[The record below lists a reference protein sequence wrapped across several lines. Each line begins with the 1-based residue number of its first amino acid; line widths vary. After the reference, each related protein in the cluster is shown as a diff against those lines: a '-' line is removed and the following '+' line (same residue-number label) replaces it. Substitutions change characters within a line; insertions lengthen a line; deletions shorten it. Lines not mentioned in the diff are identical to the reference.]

1 MEYLGRNENKTYKS
15 QMFNRWQSTK
25 VFKDVVAKDSP
36 VCVIRNSE
44 LYVAI
49 LKYESYIDLIKKAK
63 KYDELEE
70 KKNALWCCVRNIEK
84 MLKQLFALFIKFMP
98 QF

>member
-1 MEYLGRNENKTYKS
+1 MECLGRNENKTYKS
-15 QMFNRWQSTK
+15 QMFNRGQSTK
-25 VFKDVVAKDSP
+25 IFNKVVAKDSP

-63 KYDELEE
+63 KYDELEK
-70 KKNALWCCVRNIEK
+70 KKNAL
-84 MLKQLFALFIKFMP
+84 
-98 QF
+98 